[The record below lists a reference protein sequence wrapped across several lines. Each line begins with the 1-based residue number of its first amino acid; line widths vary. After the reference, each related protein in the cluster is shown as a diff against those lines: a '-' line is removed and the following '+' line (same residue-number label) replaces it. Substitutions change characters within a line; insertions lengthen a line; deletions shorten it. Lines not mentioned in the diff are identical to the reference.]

1 MAFAGYLP
9 RGHPRRRDLPIG
21 APLAELPECSVIC
34 TSSVRR
40 TTQLRLRHPR
50 LRSEALRGNVK
61 ICLMHLDEGYFDV
74 LTAAVSELHRVDQSD
89 QITEV
94 LSPEA
99 MCPPI
104 GAGIIAL

>member
-1 MAFAGYLP
+1 M
-9 RGHPRRRDLPIG
+9 
-21 APLAELPECSVIC
+21 
-34 TSSVRR
+34 
-40 TTQLRLRHPR
+40 
-50 LRSEALRGNVK
+50 RGNVK